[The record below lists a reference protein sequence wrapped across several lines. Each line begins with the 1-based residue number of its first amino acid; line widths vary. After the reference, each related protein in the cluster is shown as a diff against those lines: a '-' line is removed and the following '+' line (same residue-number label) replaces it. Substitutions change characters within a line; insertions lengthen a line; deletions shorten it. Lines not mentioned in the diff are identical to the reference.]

1 MKLERVAPLL
11 FAALAAG
18 YWLSLL
24 TAGFPGDWAVKA
36 APMLLAAAVLGQTLP
51 PRVGLPMAIGFIA
64 AAAGDVFLALDRREY
79 LMQGLLCF
87 LVTQVAYSAA
97 FLARQQPLGERLE
110 FRMPVAVYGLVVLA
124 MMLPALDTFF
134 WPVTLY
140 VAALVAMAV
149 LAAGFGPEPGRV
161 FAGACLFL
169 VADSLIGIDRFVAP
183 LPFSEQV
190 IVGLYA
196 VGQFL
201 IFTGMLRVRGGMG
214 GPEGR
219 SWLAND

>member
-1 MKLERVAPLL
+1 MKPERVAPLL
-11 FAALAAG
+11 FAVLAAV
-18 YWLSLL
+18 YWISLW
-24 TAGFPGDWAVKA
+24 TGGFPGDWAVKA

-51 PRVGLPMAIGFIA
+51 ARLGLPMAIGFIA

-87 LVTQVAYSAA
+87 LVTQLAYSTA
-97 FLARQQPLGERLE
+97 FLARQRPPDDRLE
-110 FRMPVAVYGLVVLA
+110 FRLPVAVYGLVVLA

-140 VAALVAMAV
+140 VVALITMAV
-149 LAAGFGPEPGRV
+149 LAAGFEAGPGRV
-161 FAGACLFL
+161 FAGACVFV
-169 VADSLIGIDRFVAP
+169 VADSLIGIDRFVVP
-183 LPFSEQV
+183 VPFSEPI

-196 VGQFL
+196 IGQFL
-201 IFTGMLRVRGGMG
+201 IFTGMLTVRSGMG